1 MRHRLLRARACA
13 CSMSGMRANGM
24 NGSATFDG
32 QTLTIMRGG
41 FSRQGR
47 SEKVIPLHA
56 IGAAQ
61 LRKPSFGAIVGDG
74 AWSVSVMGEM
84 QSSESRRGRG
94 NARRQGKYDENT
106 ILIGPGHVKAFE
118 ALTAEINA
126 AKAAPP
132 APVVVQAP
140 APAVAPAPAPAPAVP
155 LGGDGVGEVVA
166 QLRGVGEMHHRG
178 VLDDEAFIREMHRL
192 LPMLPRS

>member
-1 MRHRLLRARACA
+1 
-13 CSMSGMRANGM
+13 M

-56 IGAAQ
+56 IGAVQ

-140 APAVAPAPAPAPAVP
+140 APAVAPAPAPAPASP
-155 LGGDGVGEVVA
+155 SGGGVSGEVAA
-166 QLRGVGEMHHRG
+166 QLRGLGAMHHRG
-178 VLDDEAFIREMHRL
+178 AIDDETFIRELHQL
-192 LPMLPRS
+192 LPRL

>member
-1 MRHRLLRARACA
+1 
-13 CSMSGMRANGM
+13 M

-32 QTLTIMRGG
+32 QTLTITRAG

-74 AWSVSVMGEM
+74 AWSVSVMGEV

-94 NARRQGKYDENT
+94 NARRQGRYDENT

-132 APVVVQAP
+132 PPVVVQAP
-140 APAVAPAPAPAPAVP
+140 APTPAPVAPS
-155 LGGDGVGEVVA
+155 GGDGVGEVVA

-192 LPMLPRS
+192 LPLLPRS

>member
-1 MRHRLLRARACA
+1 MCHHLLRARACA

-56 IGAAQ
+56 IGAVQ

-106 ILIGPGHVKAFE
+106 ILIGPGHVKVFE

-140 APAVAPAPAPAPAVP
+140 APTPAPTPAPVAPS
-155 LGGDGVGEVVA
+155 GGDGVGEVVA

>member
-1 MRHRLLRARACA
+1 MCHHLLRARVRA

-32 QTLTIMRGG
+32 QTLTITRGG

-140 APAVAPAPAPAPAVP
+140 APAPAPTPAPVAPS
-155 LGGDGVGEVVA
+155 GGDGVGEVVA

>member
-1 MRHRLLRARACA
+1 MCHHPLRARACA
-13 CSMSGMRANGM
+13 CSIPCMRANGM

-140 APAVAPAPAPAPAVP
+140 APAVAPAPTPAPAMP

-192 LPMLPRS
+192 LPLLPRS

>member
-1 MRHRLLRARACA
+1 MCHHLLRARARA
-13 CSMSGMRANGM
+13 CSMPGMRANGM

-32 QTLTIMRGG
+32 QTLTITRAG
-41 FSRQGR
+41 FARQGR
-47 SEKVIPLHA
+47 GEKVIPLQA
-56 IGAAQ
+56 IGAVQ

-74 AWSVSVMGEM
+74 AWSVSVSGEV

-94 NARRQGKYDENT
+94 NARRQGRFDENT
-106 ILIGPGHVKAFE
+106 ILVGPGHVKAFE

-140 APAVAPAPAPAPAVP
+140 TAPVPADQGREAVI
-155 LGGDGVGEVVA
+155 A
-166 QLRGVGEMHHRG
+166 QLRNLGSMHHRG
-178 VLDDEAFIREMHRL
+178 VIDDATFIREAHSL
-192 LPMLPRS
+192 LPRL